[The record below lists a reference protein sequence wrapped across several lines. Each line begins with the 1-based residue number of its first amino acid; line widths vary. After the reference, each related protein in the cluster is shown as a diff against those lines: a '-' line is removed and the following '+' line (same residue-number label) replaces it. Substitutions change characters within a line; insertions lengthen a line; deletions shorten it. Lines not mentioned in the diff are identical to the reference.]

1 MIADA
6 RAMNFCRSRRAGAIM
21 PIYIIGVRRT
31 EKGHQSLKEFSS
43 VMDRAARIREANGG
57 KLVSAY
63 ATFGRFDYVAIMD
76 FPSGTAM
83 QRAMTTMLAEG
94 LFTVEISEAMPIDEY
109 AAMLKEDERSR

>member
-1 MIADA
+1 
-6 RAMNFCRSRRAGAIM
+6 M
-21 PIYIIGVRRT
+21 PIYIVGVRRT

-43 VMDRAARIREANGG
+43 VMGRAARIREAHGG
-57 KLVSAY
+57 KLINAY

-76 FPSGTAM
+76 FPNGTAM

-109 AAMLKEDERSR
+109 VAMLKEDEVER